1 MDYFKKEVKTQV
13 FTNRRLKK
21 TLVNTDKFLEKL
33 SGKIQVEQN
42 EKNDVINTLKMEV
55 EAKDLLVKVGL
66 IFRIHLI
73 F

>member
-21 TLVNTDKFLEKL
+21 SLVNTDKFLERL
-33 SGKIQVEQN
+33 SGKIQIEQN

-55 EAKDLLVKVGL
+55 EAKDLLVKVGF

>member
-55 EAKDLLVKVGL
+55 EAKDLLVKVGF
-66 IFRIHLI
+66 I
-73 F
+73 

>member
-21 TLVNTDKFLEKL
+21 SLVNTDKFLERL
-33 SGKIQVEQN
+33 SGKIQIEQN

-55 EAKDLLVKVGL
+55 EAKDLLVKVGF
-66 IFRIHLI
+66 IFRIN
-73 F
+73 

>member
-21 TLVNTDKFLEKL
+21 SLVNTDKFLERL
-33 SGKIQVEQN
+33 SGKIQIEQN

-73 F
+73 S

>member
-55 EAKDLLVKVGL
+55 EAKDLLVKVGF
-66 IFRIHLI
+66 IFRINLI

>member
-21 TLVNTDKFLEKL
+21 SLVNTDKFLERL
-33 SGKIQVEQN
+33 SGKIQIEQN

-55 EAKDLLVKVGL
+55 EAKDLLVKVGF
-66 IFRIHLI
+66 IFRINLI

>member
-21 TLVNTDKFLEKL
+21 SLVNTDKFLEKL

-42 EKNDVINTLKMEV
+42 EKNDVINTLKMEI
-55 EAKDLLVKVGL
+55 EAKDLLVKVGF
-66 IFRIHLI
+66 IFRIH
-73 F
+73 

>member
-21 TLVNTDKFLEKL
+21 SLVNTDKFLEKL

>member
-21 TLVNTDKFLEKL
+21 SLVNTDKFLERL
-33 SGKIQVEQN
+33 SGKIQIEQN

-55 EAKDLLVKVGL
+55 EAKDLLVKVGF
-66 IFRIHLI
+66 I
-73 F
+73 

>member
-21 TLVNTDKFLEKL
+21 SLVNTDKFLERL
-33 SGKIQVEQN
+33 SGKIQIEQN

-55 EAKDLLVKVGL
+55 EAKDVLVKVGF
-66 IFRIHLI
+66 IFRINLI

>member
-21 TLVNTDKFLEKL
+21 SLVDTDKFLEKL

-55 EAKDLLVKVGL
+55 EAKDLLVKVGF
-66 IFRIHLI
+66 I
-73 F
+73 

>member
-55 EAKDLLVKVGL
+55 EAKDL
-66 IFRIHLI
+66 
-73 F
+73 